1 MKTTHIFSR
10 TLIATFVIMMTFACQ
25 KDADLATVKNDIT
38 TESRLRFSAPTC
50 TSVLGSEADRDI
62 ILNGPE
68 HLLKWMYNEGLKVPG
83 IEATDGKWE
92 LISVCA
98 DAYVSFSPKGDLFA
112 EASGFDNYSLQDAR
126 MKIVASP
133 FENSMILLTGKNEDS
148 WKITYL
154 DVTTYRNRIVLIVQ
168 KSSAPGFNTKVSGS
182 GDFALVTINLHTNL
196 REINEYNT
204 AKGSISVIGFSF
216 GG

>member
-1 MKTTHIFSR
+1 
-10 TLIATFVIMMTFACQ
+10 
-25 KDADLATVKNDIT
+25 
-38 TESRLRFSAPTC
+38 
-50 TSVLGSEADRDI
+50 
-62 ILNGPE
+62 
-68 HLLKWMYNEGLKVPG
+68 
-83 IEATDGKWE
+83 
-92 LISVCA
+92 
-98 DAYVSFSPKGDLFA
+98 
-112 EASGFDNYSLQDAR
+112 